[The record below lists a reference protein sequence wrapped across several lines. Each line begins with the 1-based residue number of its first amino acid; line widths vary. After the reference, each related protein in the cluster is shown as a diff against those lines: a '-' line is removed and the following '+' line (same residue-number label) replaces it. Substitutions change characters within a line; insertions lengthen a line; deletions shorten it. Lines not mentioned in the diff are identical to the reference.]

1 MATKHMND
9 FDMEIS
15 IIAYF
20 IEQMKLLID
29 QFHVS

>member
-1 MATKHMND
+1 MGTKHTND
-9 FDMEIS
+9 FHMEIS
-15 IIAYF
+15 IIVYF